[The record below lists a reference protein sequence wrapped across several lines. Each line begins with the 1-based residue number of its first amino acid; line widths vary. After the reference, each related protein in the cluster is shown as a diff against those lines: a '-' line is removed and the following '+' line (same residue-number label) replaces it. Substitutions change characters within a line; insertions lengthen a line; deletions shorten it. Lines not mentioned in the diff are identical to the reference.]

1 MKTEFYG
8 ELPDGREVSRY
19 TLTNRRGMML
29 RVINYGAIVTELHVP
44 DRDGNLADVA
54 LGFDNLDQYRE
65 NKPYFGA
72 IIGRVGNRI
81 AHARFTLASQT
92 YTLAQNNGRNHLH
105 GGLQGFDKVL
115 WHGEPVTR
123 AGATGVKFTYRSV
136 DGEENYPGILDCTV
150 TYWLSDADN
159 AFEIEYAAVTDK
171 ATPINLTNHSYFN
184 LRGHNTGTN
193 LDHELLLNAS
203 RFTPVDETLIPTGE
217 LRAVTG
223 TPMDFTTSARIGARI
238 NADDEQ
244 LRFGGGYDHNWVLD
258 KKNPGELS
266 LAARVH
272 EPESGRIME
281 VWTTEPGVQFYGG
294 NFLDGSSVGK
304 GGAAYHRR
312 NGFCIETQ
320 HFPDAV
326 NQQGR
331 PGWPSVLLQ
340 PGETYTQRTIHWFSC
355 ARKPA

>member
-1 MKTEFYG
+1 
-8 ELPDGREVSRY
+8 
-19 TLTNRRGMML
+19 
-29 RVINYGAIVTELHVP
+29 
-44 DRDGNLADVA
+44 
-54 LGFDNLDQYRE
+54 
-65 NKPYFGA
+65 
-72 IIGRVGNRI
+72 
-81 AHARFTLASQT
+81 
-92 YTLAQNNGRNHLH
+92 
-105 GGLQGFDKVL
+105 
-115 WHGEPVTR
+115 
-123 AGATGVKFTYRSV
+123 
-136 DGEENYPGILDCTV
+136 
-150 TYWLSDADN
+150 
-159 AFEIEYAAVTDK
+159 
-171 ATPINLTNHSYFN
+171 
-184 LRGHNTGTN
+184 
-193 LDHELLLNAS
+193 
-203 RFTPVDETLIPTGE
+203 
-217 LRAVTG
+217 
-223 TPMDFTTSARIGARI
+223 MDFTTSARIGARI